1 MRTMPTQ
8 RPGRSKQN
16 YGTPNDFLAACY
28 RKLDIDGFD
37 VDLAA
42 DRTNYV
48 APRWV
53 SEKQNSLSLDWY
65 ALMVGALDWLWLNP
79 PYAHI
84 APWVQKAWQE
94 SQQGARIAVLIPA
107 STGSNYWRDYV
118 HHKAHVLLLNG
129 RITFV
134 GQTNPYPKD
143 CALLLYD
150 QTRAD
155 HDYEVWSWGT
165 DKETVCRD

>member
-1 MRTMPTQ
+1 MRQMPKQ
-8 RPGRSKQN
+8 KPGRSTQT
-16 YGTPNDFLAACY
+16 YITPEVFLLACY
-28 RKLDIDGFD
+28 RKLGIAGFD

-42 DRTNYV
+42 NRTTVV
-48 APRWV
+48 APCWID
-53 SEKQNSLSLDWY
+53 EKQDSLSVDWHELMITPLDWF
-65 ALMVGALDWLWLNP
+65 WLNP

-84 APWVQKAWQE
+84 GPWVRKAWKE

-134 GQTNPYPKD
+134 EQTDPYPKD

-150 QTRAD
+150 QSRAD
-155 HDYEVWSWGT
+155 HDYEVWTWNS
-165 DKETVCRD
+165 KE